1 MSDDTEM
8 MKESNEM
15 ADNGDSVAD
24 AVAAVALI
32 AIFVFTCVYWISGQ

>member
-8 MKESNEM
+8 MNESNEM